1 MPSAAD
7 QSHVPTCNGTRAS
20 TRGSTSYTKE
30 TRGPA
35 QVPRLQSSAS
45 GPTGE
50 ELNCSPCT
58 TQPYH
63 RLPLCDAGTSES
75 VTALPPI
82 PGSEQGAPQ
91 TPTPSH
97 HSLFPSREPPQS
109 LVAAVERMTVTPSQS
124 PGNVCGSSDRSSE
137 SGYRSAPESP
147 PCKTE
152 EEGRSVGEGRYSNKA
167 CNGPHHQ
174 RRPRGDACDGR
185 LRVILNR
192 RDYTCLDATLKL
204 NPIKTRAART
214 PILIDPLCLTGSA
227 RTVETLSIG
236 YVTRNHHDPSF
247 ACLSFCSYSCSA
259 HPILPQDLASNTQQ
273 LVESEF
279 AQQYFATHRT
289 GFIFKRKV
297 PVGQMMT
304 WQRGRLCHT
313 LA

>member
-1 MPSAAD
+1 MVCSRSAVHWLGAYSD
-7 QSHVPTCNGTRAS
+7 AFSRRSESRPHVQRHKSINPWLNVIYEGNQRPRTGSSVTIFCKRSHR
-20 TRGSTSYTKE
+20 R
-30 TRGPA
+30 R
-35 QVPRLQSSAS
+35 
-45 GPTGE
+45 
-50 ELNCSPCT
+50 
-58 TQPYH
+58 TQL
-63 RLPLCDAGTSES
+63 LPLYDAT
-75 VTALPPI
+75 LPPT
-82 PGSEQGAPQ
+82 PTMRRRHDRACHGVPAHPWLEEGAPR

-204 NPIKTRAART
+204 NPIMHQDSGCTHAYSHRSFIPYRFGSYGGDAEYWVC
-214 PILIDPLCLTGSA
+214 DPK
-227 RTVETLSIG
+227 
-236 YVTRNHHDPSF
+236 P
-247 ACLSFCSYSCSA
+247 
-259 HPILPQDLASNTQQ
+259 P
-273 LVESEF
+273 
-279 AQQYFATHRT
+279 
-289 GFIFKRKV
+289 
-297 PVGQMMT
+297 
-304 WQRGRLCHT
+304 
-313 LA
+313 